1 MLYEAARLTFI
12 DWNPKAKGDIEELT
26 LPVQEDDE

>member
-1 MLYEAARLTFI
+1 MLYEAARLTLVE
-12 DWNPKAKGDIEELT
+12 WNPKAKGDIEELT